1 MLRCVTVRELSHG
14 KPFCQFCHFLIYN
27 SVRFIYI
34 SVTFSFTCFFLFRL
48 AKIPAMPF
56 LPCHLRHEWQVIVF
70 KRFFL
75 AKTLAKTC
83 HQCCQK
89 VKSLIL
95 KGFFIVK
102 CVMSLLY
109 SMLSRFF
116 RLLNIVRP
124 FCALVWC

>member
-56 LPCHLRHEWQVIVF
+56 C
-70 KRFFL
+70 L
-75 AKTLAKTC
+75 A
-83 HQCCQK
+83 
-89 VKSLIL
+89 I
-95 KGFFIVK
+95 
-102 CVMSLLY
+102 CVMSGKSLFLNG
-109 SMLSRFF
+109 FF
-116 RLLNIVRP
+116 LPKRLPKPAIN
-124 FCALVWC
+124 AAKKSSH